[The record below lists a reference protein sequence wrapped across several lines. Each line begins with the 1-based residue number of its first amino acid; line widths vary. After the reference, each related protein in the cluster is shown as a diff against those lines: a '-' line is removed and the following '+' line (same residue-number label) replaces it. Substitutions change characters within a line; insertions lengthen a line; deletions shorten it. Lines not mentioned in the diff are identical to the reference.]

1 MFLDN
6 FTKRQYKAYKNGI
19 IVGVYNSKEMA
30 EKEVKSG
37 YLDKYEEVP
46 EQIQFN
52 GKFYNKFGAPKEF
65 YFSTIKFKIF
75 EIFYRFIKPPMKFI
89 VSSLRKIF
97 IPFLLLSISFLLIL
111 LCIIGYKHIPSNK
124 CWIDFVS
131 AIAPAIIGIGSTI
144 TAIYSIIYT
153 KKSITQQQ
161 EQWIKNEFIKREA
174 QILINFREK
183 FYDSQDSI
191 FWFLNTFMQPYRC
204 CNFIPSQEELTI
216 KIEIFNNHYI
226 KLKELND
233 LYNENQLIYR
243 KHNIDKQMV
252 YITTLLKSITFM
264 NGEDMCAIFSQKTE
278 NNIEY
283 IRPESIKFASSFVTG
298 LDFEFA
304 PKNKDIIKNLQKITQ
319 KDDIETRLKKYIEKA
334 NSDFINLM
342 FKLDE
347 ITTYYNGDMPNN
359 LKRRE
364 TYKCFT
370 AEEYFKQRQAKQ
382 NN

>member
-6 FTKRQYKAYKNGI
+6 FTKKQYKAYKNGI
-19 IVGVYNSKEMA
+19 VIGIYHSKEMA

-37 YLDKYEEVP
+37 YLDRYEEVP

-65 YFSTIKFKIF
+65 YFSIIKFKFF
-75 EIFYRFIKPPMKFI
+75 EIFYRFIKPPIKFI
-89 VSSLRKIF
+89 ISSLRKIF
-97 IPFLLLSISFLLIL
+97 IPFLLLSISFLLVL
-111 LCIIGYKHIPSNK
+111 LCIIGYKHIPSDK

-131 AIAPAIIGIGSTI
+131 AIAPAIIGFSSTI
-144 TAIYSIIYT
+144 IAIYSIIYT
-153 KKSITQQQ
+153 KKSIIQQQ

-183 FYDSQDSI
+183 FYDSQNSI

-204 CNFIPSQEELTI
+204 CNFIPSQEDLTI
-216 KIEIFNNHYI
+216 KIETFNYHYN

-243 KHNIDKQMV
+243 KHNIDKQMI
-252 YITTLLKSITFM
+252 YITVLLKSITFM
-264 NGEDMCAIFSQKTE
+264 NGNDICAIFSQKTE

-283 IRPESIKFASSFVTG
+283 IRPESIKFASSFITG
-298 LDFEFA
+298 LDFELA
-304 PKNKDIIKNLQKITQ
+304 PKNKDIIKNLQRVTQ
-319 KDDIETRLKKYIEKA
+319 KEDNETRLKKYTEKA

-364 TYKCFT
+364 TYYCPT
-370 AEEYFKQRQAKQ
+370 AEEYFNKNKL
-382 NN
+382 

>member
-19 IVGVYNSKEMA
+19 IVGVYDSKEMA
-30 EKEVKSG
+30 AKEVKSG
-37 YLDKYEEVP
+37 YLDRYEEVP

-65 YFSTIKFKIF
+65 YFNTIKFKIF

-89 VSSLRKIF
+89 VNSLRKIF

-111 LCIIGYKHIPSNK
+111 LCIIGYKHIPSDK

-131 AIAPAIIGIGSTI
+131 AIAPAIIGIGSSI

-204 CNFIPSQEELTI
+204 CNFIPSEEELTI
-216 KIEIFNNHYI
+216 KIETFNNHYN

-347 ITTYYNGDMPNN
+347 ITTYYNGYMPNN

-364 TYKCFT
+364 TYKCPT

>member
-6 FTKRQYKAYKNGI
+6 FTKKQYKAYKNGI
-19 IVGVYNSKEMA
+19 VVGIYHSKEMA
-30 EKEVKSG
+30 EKDVKSG
-37 YLDKYEEVP
+37 YLDRYEEVP
-46 EQIQFN
+46 EQIQFS

-65 YFSTIKFKIF
+65 YFSILKFKF
-75 EIFYRFIKPPMKFI
+75 SEILYRFIKPPIKFI
-89 VSSLRKIF
+89 ISSLRKIF
-97 IPFLLLSISFLLIL
+97 IPFLLLNFSFLLVL

-131 AIAPAIIGIGSTI
+131 AIAPAIIGFSSTI
-144 TAIYSIIYT
+144 IAIYSIIYT
-153 KKSITQQQ
+153 KKSIIQQQ

-204 CNFIPSQEELTI
+204 CNFIPSQEDLTI
-216 KIEIFNNHYI
+216 KIETFNHHYN

-233 LYNENQLIYR
+233 LYNKNQLIYR
-243 KHNIDKQMV
+243 KHNIDKQMI
-252 YITTLLKSITFM
+252 YITVLLKSITFM
-264 NGEDMCAIFSQKTE
+264 NGDDIYAIFSQKTE

-283 IRPESIKFASSFVTG
+283 IRPESIKFANNFITG
-298 LDFEFA
+298 LDFELA
-304 PKNKDIIKNLQKITQ
+304 PKNKDIIKNLQRITQ
-319 KDDIETRLKKYIEKA
+319 KEDNETRLKKYTEKA

-347 ITTYYNGDMPNN
+347 ITTYYNGDMPSN

-364 TYKCFT
+364 SYYCPT
-370 AEEYFKQRQAKQ
+370 AEEYFNKNKL
-382 NN
+382 